1 MPITPPPTITAVDEL
16 NYSLL
21 HIWTN
26 DEGRRTNAET
36 RPARLRRSS
45 LVLRHWRASST
56 ARPLADDRDGS
67 AALGAGN
74 CWRSLVE
81 HIVDERLRLGVE
93 RLEPDWVERPVD
105 EVERR
110 LLPDQL
116 GAFRRAEPQLAVAVD
131 LQRAGCAVNCVP
143 VMAARFPFPTS
154 FV

>member
-56 ARPLADDRDGS
+56 ARPLADDRC
-67 AALGAGN
+67 AASTIAT
-74 CWRSLVE
+74 
-81 HIVDERLRLGVE
+81 
-93 RLEPDWVERPVD
+93 
-105 EVERR
+105 
-110 LLPDQL
+110 
-116 GAFRRAEPQLAVAVD
+116 
-131 LQRAGCAVNCVP
+131 
-143 VMAARFPFPTS
+143 AARPSAPGTVGGRLSSTS
-154 FV
+154 STNACVWV